1 MLACKEREEPR
12 GFTETDSSI
21 GKAGLGINRMN
32 SVLNAWSLKGVFK
45 EVCDRVPVL
54 EETVWSLRSLSLKT
68 KASRHMERC
77 STSLINKRASKNYY
91 ICIKY

>member
-1 MLACKEREEPR
+1 
-12 GFTETDSSI
+12 
-21 GKAGLGINRMN
+21 MN
-32 SVLNAWSLKGVFK
+32 SVLNAWNLKGVFK

-91 ICIKY
+91 IRIKY